1 MASVSARHFRH
12 QRMYHNINSMGTI
25 TRAMS
30 CSSRLVLIQ
39 DLREINQRINRAS
52 VWRWS
57 HGRVIAKASSA
68 SDRVPVGSLSVDHYY
83 QTSLSVSQSQGK

>member
-1 MASVSARHFRH
+1 MIKFTHFISQSFSLCTSMASVSARHFCH
-12 QRMYHNINSMGTI
+12 QQMYHNINSMGTI

-57 HGRVIAKASSA
+57 HGRVIAK
-68 SDRVPVGSLSVDHYY
+68 
-83 QTSLSVSQSQGK
+83 